1 MVGIKYI
8 KNGVEGRK
16 IHRVKQ
22 IIGFSRGFGI
32 LDSGNGFNE
41 LLAFVLPFALIDRAG
56 AEECN
61 KVFFKAVEMRVEHL
75 FIGIGADAHF
85 FVSYNACQLVDTAV
99 FGKEGVELGIQC
111 PGSAHFVEADGAF
124 IVSGRVDD
132 DHKKIVVGE
141 LLLDFV
147 YDVLRRLDSVA
158 GYRAAEDLVSIG
170 ADDEIGIAN

>member
-22 IIGFSRGFGI
+22 IIGFSRGLGI

-99 FGKEGVELGIQC
+99 FGKEGVEGQMSNYEEERERSRFS
-111 PGSAHFVEADGAF
+111 PR
-124 IVSGRVDD
+124 VSSDNSEFLQARFNA
-132 DHKKIVVGE
+132 KKKTPQRGV
-141 LLLDFV
+141 FFW
-147 YDVLRRLDSVA
+147 RRE
-158 GYRAAEDLVSIG
+158 EDL
-170 ADDEIGIAN
+170 NLR